1 MPKPDTR
8 FAPGTVEKVS
18 PSASE
23 SGFERYALTAILFLL
38 FMSAGFC
45 LASLLGYIETRGVF
59 A

>member
-18 PSASE
+18 PSE
-23 SGFERYALTAILFLL
+23 SRLERYALTAILFLL

-45 LASLLGYIETRGVF
+45 LASLLGYIEAHGVF

>member
-18 PSASE
+18 PSE
-23 SGFERYALTAILFLL
+23 SRLERYALTAILFLL